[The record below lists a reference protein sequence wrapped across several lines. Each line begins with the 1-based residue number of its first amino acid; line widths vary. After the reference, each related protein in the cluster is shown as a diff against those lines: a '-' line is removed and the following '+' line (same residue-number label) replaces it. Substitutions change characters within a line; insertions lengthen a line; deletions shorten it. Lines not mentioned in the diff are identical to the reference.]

1 MEKDLILKYIQ
12 RDEAEKARR
21 ERMYAYYRNHHDI
34 MNRHMTDPSKPNNK
48 LANGYPYYISNAY
61 TGYMFGEPV
70 AYAAQDDSLQTQIS
84 DAFRYNDEQAENCAL
99 GLDLSICGVA
109 VELHY
114 LDADANTRFRRVN
127 PVGCI
132 AVRDATIEENLIELI
147 RYYDIDDVENNR
159 TKRIIEVLDKEKW
172 EKYSVEV
179 GGLQLISSEPHG
191 YGDVPAVIYRNNADC
206 MGDFEGQISLIDA
219 YNLMQSEAINDQ
231 EYFTDAYL
239 YLKGLEGTQDEDI
252 AAMKRSRV
260 LLLPTDSEAGF
271 LTKQQNDTAAEN
283 IKTRLNNDIHRF
295 SGCPDMTDESFAGNA
310 SGVALKYKLLQFE
323 NIAGTKEREF
333 KRGLQ
338 RRIELLCNIWAM
350 LGRGSYDWRDVQIT
364 FKRALPENL
373 LELSQTLSN
382 LGGIISDETK
392 RSMIPLDIDEE
403 TEKQRLEEQAQR
415 GMSLY
420 SYSELQTGEIMP
432 EAEITEDV
440 VIGAE

>member
-1 MEKDLILKYIQ
+1 MDSELILKYIR
-12 RDEAEKARR
+12 RDEQERKRR
-21 ERMYAYYRNHHDI
+21 ERMYNYYRNKHNILDRC
-34 MNRHMTDPSKPNNK
+34 MNDPTKPNNK
-48 LANGYPYYISNAY
+48 LVHGYPNYIANAY

-70 AYAAQDDSLQTQIS
+70 GYSAQDEALQMNVM

-114 LDADANTRFRRVN
+114 LDKDAIARFKRVD

-132 AVRDATIEENLIELI
+132 AVRDTSIEENLTELI
-147 RYYDIDDVENNR
+147 RYYDVEELENNR
-159 TKRIIEVLDKEKW
+159 TVRMVEVLDAQNW
-172 EKYSVEV
+172 SVYRDET
-179 GGLQLISSEPHG
+179 GGLVEIETKPHG
-191 YGDVPAVIYRNNADC
+191 YGDVPAVVYHNNADC

-219 YNLMQSEAINDQ
+219 YNLLQSEGINSE
-231 EYFTDAYL
+231 EYFNDAYL
-239 YLKGLEGTQDEDI
+239 MLKGLMGTDDADI
-252 AAMKRSRV
+252 ADMKAKRV
-260 LLLPTDSEAGF
+260 LLMPMDSDAGF
-271 LTKQQNDTAAEN
+271 LTKQHDDAATEN
-283 IKTRLNNDIHRF
+283 LKNRLNNDIHRF

-338 RRIELLCNIWAM
+338 RRLELLCNIWNI
-350 LGRGSYDWRDVQIT
+350 LGRGSFDWRDVQIS

-382 LGGIISDETK
+382 FGSILSDETK
-392 RSMIPLDIDEE
+392 RGMIPMDIDEE
-403 TEKQRLEEQAQR
+403 TEKQRLEEQTQR

-420 SYSELQTGEIMP
+420 SYNELQTGELTEEVFIN
-432 EAEITEDV
+432 AE
-440 VIGAE
+440 